1 MGGKEKSTLKEISES
16 LGKETIDSFN
26 TSTNRG
32 QSESYGMNYQKLGKE
47 LKSQDELAVMDGG
60 KCILQVR
67 GVRPFFSDKFDIT
80 RHKQYPMLLD
90 DNPEMGFNIE
100 KYVSDQKAMRL
111 RLSQQEKFTGYGVD
125 MTAAG
130 QEVTTVSATETET
143 ADTQNSEETEQ
154 RDNRLKLRTFF
165 TLFFEGDFLPMN
177 ELNISAVDATA
188 METATTTSAPKHK
201 WLSKLTRGAKKA
213 TMFCT
218 VAGIMASTCATQA
231 FAAGTGEVDTSSFIT
246 TACTVL
252 KSVICLIG
260 GGVSL
265 WGVVNLLEGYG
276 NDNPGAKS
284 QGMKQLMAGLG
295 LILLAIILVPV
306 LEGMMTGAV

>member
-1 MGGKEKSTLKEISES
+1 
-16 LGKETIDSFN
+16 
-26 TSTNRG
+26 
-32 QSESYGMNYQKLGKE
+32 
-47 LKSQDELAVMDGG
+47 
-60 KCILQVR
+60 
-67 GVRPFFSDKFDIT
+67 
-80 RHKQYPMLLD
+80 
-90 DNPEMGFNIE
+90 
-100 KYVSDQKAMRL
+100 
-111 RLSQQEKFTGYGVD
+111 
-125 MTAAG
+125 
-130 QEVTTVSATETET
+130 
-143 ADTQNSEETEQ
+143 
-154 RDNRLKLRTFF
+154 
-165 TLFFEGDFLPMN
+165 MN

-201 WLSKLTRGAKKA
+201 WLTKLTRGAKKA

-218 VAGIMASTCATQA
+218 IAGVMAMTCTTQA
-231 FAAGTGEVDTSSFIT
+231 FAAGGTGVVDTSTFIT

>member
-1 MGGKEKSTLKEISES
+1 
-16 LGKETIDSFN
+16 
-26 TSTNRG
+26 
-32 QSESYGMNYQKLGKE
+32 
-47 LKSQDELAVMDGG
+47 
-60 KCILQVR
+60 
-67 GVRPFFSDKFDIT
+67 
-80 RHKQYPMLLD
+80 
-90 DNPEMGFNIE
+90 
-100 KYVSDQKAMRL
+100 
-111 RLSQQEKFTGYGVD
+111 
-125 MTAAG
+125 
-130 QEVTTVSATETET
+130 
-143 ADTQNSEETEQ
+143 
-154 RDNRLKLRTFF
+154 
-165 TLFFEGDFLPMN
+165 MN

-201 WLSKLTRGAKKA
+201 WLSKGAKFAKKA
-213 TMFCT
+213 TMFAT
-218 VAGIMASTCATQA
+218 VAGVMATTCATQA
-231 FAAGTGEVDTSSFIT
+231 FAADGATGVVDTSSFIT